1 MVVTGFCTAS
11 NMLMQS
17 LRISGKATILALAR
31 QGIFYIPLILIMPH
45 LLGQTGIAL
54 AQPVA
59 DILSFILT
67 IFLVKPTVKEL
78 KRLSIKKRC

>member
-17 LRISGKATILALAR
+17 LRISGKATILALSR
-31 QGIFYIPLILIMPH
+31 QGIFYIPAILILPH

-59 DILSFILT
+59 DILSFVLT

-78 KRLSIKKRC
+78 KDKTRSNI

>member
-1 MVVTGFCTAS
+1 
-11 NMLMQS
+11 
-17 LRISGKATILALAR
+17 
-31 QGIFYIPLILIMPH
+31 MPH

-78 KRLSIKKRC
+78 KRLSIKKDAD